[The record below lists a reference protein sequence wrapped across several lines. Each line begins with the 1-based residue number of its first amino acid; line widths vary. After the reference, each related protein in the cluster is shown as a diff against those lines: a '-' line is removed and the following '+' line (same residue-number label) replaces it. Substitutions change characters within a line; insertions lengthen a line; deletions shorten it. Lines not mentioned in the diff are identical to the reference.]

1 LFELCL
7 LQLNVLQF
15 TLVDVVLQLL
25 NGCLQL
31 VYLVDKGLNWLRLL
45 LDLFRLGD
53 PQLQSQILHLAFM
66 AVLLQLSDLTSQ
78 FLQVFNI
85 RANWLHILDS
95 GGIGNSQLLFQLN
108 MLHLTFVAVLL

>member
-1 LFELCL
+1 
-7 LQLNVLQF
+7 
-15 TLVDVVLQLL
+15 
-25 NGCLQL
+25 
-31 VYLVDKGLNWLRLL
+31 
-45 LDLFRLGD
+45 
-53 PQLQSQILHLAFM
+53 M

-95 GGIGNSQLLFQLN
+95 GGIGNSQLLFQLD